1 MPAVASLLW
10 LAAILLLPSIAKAQ
24 DPGPPGPYIIDVR
37 AVISGLPRDPSFFPA
52 VPSSTFVPTRSLGF
66 DVGGHV
72 YLLQFGPARL
82 GIGASLLRAK
92 GRASPPRP
100 DDSSSSGSAPQTVPA
115 VESTISALVPQLSL
129 NFGSSTGWSYISAG
143 VGQTRF
149 KSTASA
155 FASGS
160 GSSASTVAAQ
170 ELELEARQ
178 TINVGGGARWFISSH
193 VAFSFDV
200 RIHMVA
206 ARVSES
212 GRTPKTT
219 LVAAGAGLSFR

>member
-1 MPAVASLLW
+1 MPVAASLLW
-10 LAAILLLPSIAKAQ
+10 LAAILLIPSIAEAQ
-24 DPGPPGPYIIDVR
+24 DPAPPGPYIVDVR

-52 VPSSTFVPTRSLGF
+52 VPPSTFVPTRSLGF
-66 DVGGHV
+66 DIGGHV

-100 DDSSSSGSAPQTVPA
+100 SGSSSSSSAPQTVPA
-115 VESTISALVPQLSL
+115 VESTISALAPQLSL
-129 NFGSSTGWSYISAG
+129 NFGSSTGWSYLSAG

-170 ELELEARQ
+170 VLELEGRQ
-178 TINVGGGARWFISSH
+178 TINVGGGARWFVSSH

-206 ARVSES
+206 AGALES
-212 GRTPKTT
+212 GRTPKTN